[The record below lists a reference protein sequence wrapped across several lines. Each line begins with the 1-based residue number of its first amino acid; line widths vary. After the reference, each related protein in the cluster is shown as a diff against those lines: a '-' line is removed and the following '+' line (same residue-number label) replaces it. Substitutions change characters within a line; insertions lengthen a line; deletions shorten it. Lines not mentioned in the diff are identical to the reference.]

1 MACYLRIY
9 CTDVRKAQST
19 DSCCRSSTVQHEQ
32 NTRHAKNKYLWKT
45 RIETRLEPDE
55 RRPVSVV
62 MHSADIARACSLRE
76 AVQIPTIIAAWS
88 ATSPLLP
95 REQRAKL
102 AAEHLHNK
110 MPAWD
115 LSPEAVLY
123 VVATLQVERVPDMRK
138 LADALVAP
146 TRHAAY
152 AAADISDA
160 VQATA
165 RCWCTH
171 ERMRLPK
178 RCSTTRRVQSA
189 TPCTATA
196 RSVRPCTR
204 ARCSTCE
211 HGLRPA

>member
-123 VVATLQVERVPDMRK
+123 VVATLHAGGEGAGHAEAGGCPRRAGRDMLRMRQPISQMPSK
-138 LADALVAP
+138 R
-146 TRHAAY
+146 RHAAG
-152 AAADISDA
+152 
-160 VQATA
+160 VLTN
-165 RCWCTH
+165 
-171 ERMRLPK
+171 E
-178 RCSTTRRVQSA
+178 
-189 TPCTATA
+189 
-196 RSVRPCTR
+196 
-204 ARCSTCE
+204 
-211 HGLRPA
+211 